1 MGIAGAA
8 LKRLGARSFT
18 ARTCG
23 SDMRGA
29 IVLDFQSVIPA
40 TPGKL
45 VTFSQKVSM
54 NDKGISKGF
63 RPNRR
68 DFLTTVASA
77 TAGMVAGGR
86 GLANAAPGSSQA
98 APPARRR
105 ATIGGRRI
113 TVIDVHAH
121 TFVPEVWDLVKDT
134 PLAGAAKANLTG
146 AIALGPGT
154 PARLQY
160 MDKEGIDYQ
169 AINVNAWGYAA
180 DRALARDLI
189 QLQNEKIA
197 AAVAKNPDRFVGM
210 AALSLQ
216 HPDMAA
222 DQLDQA
228 VKKLG
233 LRGAAIGGS
242 VEGQELSDRKF
253 DPFWAKAEE
262 LGVMLFMHPQ
272 PAAGTTSNMR
282 LQGKGGLGNTIGNP
296 LETTVFLS
304 HLIFEGTL
312 DRFPGLKICGA
323 HAGGYLP
330 SYSGRSDA
338 LCGRGSGADCL
349 ALKKKPSEYFK
360 SELYID
366 TMIFH
371 EEGLRH
377 LVAEVGV
384 DHIFYGT
391 DYPFDWPVGI
401 DFVLNASFL
410 TNAQKETIL
419 GGTLIK
425 LLRINP

>member
-1 MGIAGAA
+1 MATRRRFLTGVAGAA
-8 LKRLGARSFT
+8 AGSFLGSSALATRALGA
-18 ARTCG
+18 
-23 SDMRGA
+23 
-29 IVLDFQSVIPA
+29 FQ
-40 TPGKL
+40 
-45 VTFSQKVSM
+45 
-54 NDKGISKGF
+54 D
-63 RPNRR
+63 
-68 DFLTTVASA
+68 
-77 TAGMVAGGR
+77 
-86 GLANAAPGSSQA
+86 AA
-98 APPARRR
+98 PARRR
-105 ATIGGRRI
+105 VSIGGRRV
-113 TVIDVHAH
+113 TVIDIHAH

-134 PLAGAAKANLTG
+134 PLAATAKNNLMG

-154 PARLQY
+154 AERLQY

-169 AINVNAWGYAA
+169 AINVNAWGYSAE
-180 DRALARDLI
+180 RALARDLI

-197 AAVAKNPDRFVGM
+197 AAVTARPDRFVGM
-210 AALSLQ
+210 ATVALQ
-216 HPDMAA
+216 HPDLAA
-222 DQLDQA
+222 EQLDHA

-272 PAAGTTSNMR
+272 AAAGTTQNPR

-312 DRFPGLKICGA
+312 DRFPGLRICAA

-338 LCGRGSGADCL
+338 LCGRGGGLGADCL
-349 ALKKKPSEYFK
+349 ALKRKPSEYFK
-360 SELYID
+360 NQLYID
-366 TMIFH
+366 TMVFH
-371 EEGLRH
+371 ESGLRH
-377 LVAEVGV
+377 LVDEVGV

-410 TNAQKETIL
+410 SNAQKEQIL
-419 GGTLIK
+419 GGNLIK
-425 LLRINP
+425 LLRIT